1 MPHDTKYLCYLGL
14 TNDTLGTTL
23 IAMRNTN
30 TVTHTSWT
38 LKSVVTY
45 ELVLFEKQPVDAKDL
60 RRFTDHFRGGL
71 HLQLVEKS

>member
-1 MPHDTKYLCYLGL
+1 MLFGL

-38 LKSVVTY
+38 LKNVVTY

-60 RRFTDHFRGGL
+60 RRFTDRFRGGL
-71 HLQLVEKS
+71 RIHLQLVEKS